1 MKRSRKSKWLSLLL
15 CFTMLAAV
23 ITCGTPAVFAQ
34 GERKDAAANGF
45 TSKETATF
53 TKGFYV
59 GDALPLAAELRDQLF
74 SSGLDDHGFR
84 LAVNQMNLEQAG
96 SLESVVDEGQAC
108 SILDAICHNGYQ
120 TEEKNG
126 VYGAALAAAGVRAAK
141 RNDAPIWPEPGAIKL
156 DKDAKAVAGQ
166 ENLWE
171 VTLGIQGKNYQS
183 TTDVVL
189 VIDQSGSMSGQKLSN
204 TKKAAKA
211 FAEKLLTEGSQTRI
225 AIVTYSNSASTNGI
239 FYTYETKAAFDRAID
254 AIGADGGTHQQAGI
268 HKADALLYSTA
279 STGVLK
285 NIVLLTD
292 GAATYSYPFV
302 GTATYS
308 DCSSLHLLAGQ
319 YGGTITNASF
329 VPAVDY
335 TTTVGNGSSF
345 NLYYNAYVD
354 ATCSHGVTER
364 HAYGQY
370 SYNNSG
376 NLVLKTDFDF
386 GEATNNGVGTIW
398 EANQT
403 KAKGT
408 TIYSV
413 ALQAGEDGENVL
425 KACATDPAKGYYEI
439 KANDNVEQK
448 LETAFEAIAGS
459 ISIAASQGVVTDP
472 MGEKVALAFDGAD
485 PVITSNL
492 TEYSAGRADVY
503 ISQGSA
509 SYDSATQTIQWRVGN
524 VNEGANPVMKYK
536 VAVKEGATVQKGEVI
551 DTNKETTFRYKDY
564 QQKDAEDHFPI
575 PKVTIGGGTI
585 LVHWYRVNESGQPVN
600 EDGQVVDSPSLAQ
613 QLEPAAYFVQDGSQG
628 LEYDTPYT
636 VTPKR
641 FDGYQYDRYILNDGP
656 LTQGDAVTVILTSQN
671 SNQHVWFSYYPRAQ
685 TCTLTIS
692 KTGSQPVDENQTFQF
707 RVTGAD
713 TDTRGVDLIVT
724 VHGNGSTT
732 LVELPA
738 GKYTVQELTDW
749 SWRYEPDSMTKEVLL
764 TPGEQTTVPFANT
777 RVKTQWLGGDH
788 YLDNRFAGARPAA

>member
-1 MKRSRKSKWLSLLL
+1 MKRSRKSKGLCLLL
-15 CFTMLAAV
+15 CITMLAVV
-23 ITCGTPAVFAQ
+23 ITCGIPAVFAQ
-34 GERKDAAANGF
+34 GEMEETAVNGF

-53 TKGFYV
+53 TNGFYAD
-59 GDALPLAAELRDQLF
+59 DALPLAEDLRDQLF
-74 SSGLDDHGFR
+74 FGGLDDHGFR

-108 SILDAICHNGYQ
+108 SILDAICHNGYK
-120 TEEKNG
+120 TGGING
-126 VYGAALAAAGVRAAK
+126 TYGVALAAAGVRAAK
-141 RNDAPIWPEPGAIKL
+141 SADSPIWPEQGAIKL
-156 DKDAKAVAGQ
+156 DKDANAVAGQ

-189 VIDQSGSMSGQKLSN
+189 VIDRSGSMSGQKLSN

-239 FYTYETKAAFDRAID
+239 FYTYETKAAFDRAVD
-254 AIGADGGTHQQAGI
+254 AIEADGGTHQQAGI
-268 HKADALLYSTA
+268 HKADELLYSAA

-302 GTATYS
+302 GTASYS
-308 DCSSLHLLAGQ
+308 DCSSRHILAGQ

-329 VPAVDY
+329 VPTVDY
-335 TTTVGNGSSF
+335 TTTVGSGGSF
-345 NLYYNAYVD
+345 DLYYNAYVD
-354 ATCSHGVTER
+354 ATCSHGVTQR

-370 SYNNSG
+370 SYDNRG
-376 NLVLKTDFDF
+376 NLVLTTNTT
-386 GEATNNGVGTIW
+386 TNNGVGTIW

-413 ALQAGEDGENVL
+413 ALQAGDDGENVL

-439 KANDNVEQK
+439 GANDNVEQK

-472 MGEKVALAFDGAD
+472 MGEKVALTFDGAD

-492 TEYSAGRADVY
+492 ADYNAGRADVY

-536 VAVKEGATVQKGEVI
+536 VAVKEDVTVQKGEVI

-564 QQKDAEDHFPI
+564 QQKDAEDQFPI

-613 QLEPAAYFVQDGSQG
+613 QLEPAAYFEQDGSQG
-628 LEYDTPYT
+628 LDYNTPYT

-656 LTQGDAVTVILTSQN
+656 LTQGDTVTVTLTSQN
-671 SNQHVWFSYYPRAQ
+671 SNQHVWFSYYPHEE

-724 VHGNGSTT
+724 VHGNSSIT
-732 LVELPA
+732 LADLPA
-738 GKYTVQELTDW
+738 GKYTVRELTDW
-749 SWRYEPDSMTKEVLL
+749 SWRYEPDSMTKEVTLAS
-764 TPGEQTTVPFANT
+764 GEEKTVPFANT
-777 RVKTQWLGGDH
+777 RVKTQWLDGGH
-788 YLDNRFAGARPAA
+788 YLDNRFTGAKPAA

>member
-1 MKRSRKSKWLSLLL
+1 MKRSRKSKGLCLLL
-15 CFTMLAAV
+15 CITMLAVV
-23 ITCGTPAVFAQ
+23 ITCGIPAVFAQ
-34 GERKDAAANGF
+34 GEMEDTAANGF

-53 TKGFYV
+53 TNGFYAD
-59 GDALPLAAELRDQLF
+59 DALPLAEDLRDQLF
-74 SSGLDDHGFR
+74 FGGLDDHGFR

-96 SLESVVDEGQAC
+96 SLESVVDEDQAC
-108 SILDAICHNGYQ
+108 SILDAICHNGYK
-120 TEEKNG
+120 TEGINETYG
-126 VYGAALAAAGVRAAK
+126 VALAAAGVRAAK
-141 RNDAPIWPEPGAIKL
+141 SADSPIWPEPGAIKL
-156 DKDAKAVAGQ
+156 DKDANAVAGQ

-189 VIDQSGSMSGQKLSN
+189 VIDQSGSMSGKKLSN

-239 FYTYETKAAFDRAID
+239 FYTYETKAAFDRAVD
-254 AIGADGGTHQQAGI
+254 AIEADGGTHQQAGI
-268 HKADALLYSTA
+268 HKADELLYSAA

-302 GTATYS
+302 GTASYS
-308 DCSSLHLLAGQ
+308 DCSSRHILAGQ

-329 VPAVDY
+329 VPTVDY
-335 TTTVGNGSSF
+335 TTTVGSGGSF
-345 NLYYNAYVD
+345 DLYYNAYVD
-354 ATCSHGVTER
+354 ATCSHGVTQR
-364 HAYGQY
+364 YAYGQY
-370 SYNNSG
+370 SYNDSG
-376 NLVLKTDFDF
+376 TLVLTTDTT
-386 GEATNNGVGTIW
+386 TNNGVGTIW

-408 TIYSV
+408 TVYSV
-413 ALQAGEDGENVL
+413 ALQAGDDGENVL

-472 MGEKVALAFDGAD
+472 MGEKVALTFDGAD

-492 TEYSAGRADVY
+492 ADYNAGRADVY

-509 SYDSATQTIQWRVGN
+509 AYDHTTQTIQWRVGN

-536 VAVKEGATVQKGEVI
+536 VAVKEDVTVQKGEVI

-564 QQKDAEDHFPI
+564 QQKDAEDQFPI

-613 QLEPAAYFVQDGSQG
+613 QLEPAAYFEQDGSQG
-628 LEYDTPYT
+628 LDYNTPYT

-656 LTQGDAVTVILTSQN
+656 LTQGDAVTVTLTSQN
-671 SNQHVWFSYYPRAQ
+671 SNQHVWFSYYPHEE

-724 VHGNGSTT
+724 VHGNSSIT
-732 LVELPA
+732 LADLPA
-738 GKYTVQELTDW
+738 GKYTVRELTDW
-749 SWRYEPDSMTKEVLL
+749 SWRYEPDSMTKEVTLAS
-764 TPGEQTTVPFANT
+764 GEEKTVPFANT
-777 RVKTQWLGGDH
+777 RVKTQWLDGGH
-788 YLDNRFAGARPAA
+788 YLDNRFTGARPAA

>member
-1 MKRSRKSKWLSLLL
+1 MKRSRKSKGLCLLL
-15 CFTMLAAV
+15 CITMLAVV
-23 ITCGTPAVFAQ
+23 ITCGIPAVFAQ
-34 GERKDAAANGF
+34 GEMEETAVNGF

-53 TKGFYV
+53 TNGFYAD
-59 GDALPLAAELRDQLF
+59 DALPLAEDLRDQLF
-74 SSGLDDHGFR
+74 FGGLDDHGFR

-108 SILDAICHNGYQ
+108 SILDAICHNGYK
-120 TEEKNG
+120 TGGINETYG
-126 VYGAALAAAGVRAAK
+126 VALAAAGVRAAK
-141 RNDAPIWPEPGAIKL
+141 SADSPIWPEQGAIKL
-156 DKDAKAVAGQ
+156 DKDANAVAGQ

-239 FYTYETKAAFDRAID
+239 FYTYETKAAFDRAVD
-254 AIGADGGTHQQAGI
+254 AIEADGGTHQQAGI
-268 HKADALLYSTA
+268 HKADELLYSAA

-302 GTATYS
+302 GTASYS
-308 DCSSLHLLAGQ
+308 DCSSRHILAGQ

-329 VPAVDY
+329 VPTVDY
-335 TTTVGNGSSF
+335 TTTVGSGGSF
-345 NLYYNAYVD
+345 DLYYNAYVD
-354 ATCSHGVTER
+354 ATCSHGVTQR

-370 SYNNSG
+370 SYDNRG
-376 NLVLKTDFDF
+376 NLVLTTNTT
-386 GEATNNGVGTIW
+386 TNNGVGTIW

-413 ALQAGEDGENVL
+413 ALQAGDDGENVL

-439 KANDNVEQK
+439 GANDNVEQK

-472 MGEKVALAFDGAD
+472 MGEKVALTFDGAD

-492 TEYSAGRADVY
+492 ADYNAGRADVY

-536 VAVKEGATVQKGEVI
+536 VAVKEDVTVQKGEVI

-564 QQKDAEDHFPI
+564 QQKDAEDQFPI

-613 QLEPAAYFVQDGSQG
+613 QLEPAAYFEQDGSQG
-628 LEYDTPYT
+628 LDYNTPYT

-656 LTQGDAVTVILTSQN
+656 LTQGDAVTVTLTSQN
-671 SNQHVWFSYYPRAQ
+671 SNQHVWFSYYPHEE

-724 VHGNGSTT
+724 VHGNSSIT
-732 LVELPA
+732 LADLPA
-738 GKYTVQELTDW
+738 GKYTVRELTDW
-749 SWRYEPDSMTKEVLL
+749 SWRYEPDSMTKEVTLAS
-764 TPGEQTTVPFANT
+764 GEEKTVPFANT
-777 RVKTQWLGGDH
+777 RVKTQWLDGGH
-788 YLDNRFAGARPAA
+788 YLDNRFTGAKPAA

>member
-1 MKRSRKSKWLSLLL
+1 MKRSRKSKGLSLLL
-15 CFTMLAAV
+15 CLTMLAAV
-23 ITCGTPAVFAQ
+23 ITCGIPTVFAQ
-34 GERKDAAANGF
+34 GAMEDTAANGF
-45 TSKETATF
+45 TSGETATF
-53 TKGFYV
+53 TNGFCV
-59 GDALPLAAELRDQLF
+59 DDALPLAGELRDQLF
-74 SSGLDDHGFR
+74 FSGLDDHGFR

-96 SLESVVDEGQAC
+96 SLEGVVDEDQA
-108 SILDAICHNGYQ
+108 SRILDAMCHNGYK
-120 TEEKNG
+120 TEEESV
-126 VYGAALAAAGVRAAK
+126 VYGAAGTDTRRRAAK
-141 RNDAPIWPEPGAIKL
+141 STDAPIWPEPGAIKL
-156 DKDAKAVAGQ
+156 DKDAKAVTGQ
-166 ENLWE
+166 DNLWE

-189 VIDQSGSMSGQKLSN
+189 VIDRSGSMSGNKLKN

-239 FYTYETKAAFDRAID
+239 FYTYETKGAFDRAID
-254 AIGADGGTHQQAGI
+254 DIGASGGTHQQAGI
-268 HKADALLYSTA
+268 HMADKLLYSAA

-308 DCSSLHLLAGQ
+308 DCSSLHILAGQ
-319 YGGTITNASF
+319 YGGTITNPSF
-329 VPAVDY
+329 VPTVDY
-335 TTTVGNGSSF
+335 TTTIGSGGSF
-345 NLYYNAYVD
+345 NLSYNAYVD
-354 ATCSHGVTER
+354 ATCRHGVTER

-370 SYNNSG
+370 SYNDRG
-376 NLVLKTDFDF
+376 NLVLTTDTT
-386 GEATNNGVGTIW
+386 TNNGVGTIW

-408 TIYSV
+408 TVYSV
-413 ALQAGEDGENVL
+413 ALQAGDDGENVL
-425 KACATDPAKGYYEI
+425 KACATDPTKGYYEI
-439 KANDNVEQK
+439 KANDNVEEK

-472 MGEKVALAFDGAD
+472 MGEKVALAFAGAN
-485 PVITSNL
+485 PVITNNL
-492 TEYSAGRADVY
+492 ADYNAGRADVY

-509 SYDSATQTIQWRVGN
+509 DYDPATETIQWRVGN
-524 VNEGANPVMKYK
+524 VNEGTNPVMKYK
-536 VAVKEGATVQKGEVI
+536 VSIKEGVAVQKGEVI
-551 DTNKETTFRYKDY
+551 DTNKKTTFQYKNY
-564 QQKDAEDHFPI
+564 QQKDTEGEFPI
-575 PKVTIGGGTI
+575 PKVTVGGGTI

-613 QLEPAAYFVQDGSQG
+613 QLEPPAYFEQDGSQG
-628 LEYDTPYT
+628 LDYDTPYT

-656 LTQGDAVTVILTSQN
+656 LTQGDAVTVTLTSQN
-671 SNQHVWFSYYPRAQ
+671 SNQHVWFAYYPSEE
-685 TCTLTIS
+685 TCVMTVS

-732 LVELPA
+732 LVDLPA
-738 GKYTVQELTDW
+738 GKYTVRELTDW
-749 SWRYEPDSMTKEVLL
+749 SWRYEPDSMTREVTLA
-764 TPGEQTTVPFANT
+764 PGEGKTVPFANT
-777 RVKTQWLGGDH
+777 RVENQWLDGGH
-788 YLDNRFAGARPAA
+788 YLDNRFTGARPAA

>member
-1 MKRSRKSKWLSLLL
+1 MKRSRASKWLSLLL
-15 CFTMLAAV
+15 CLAVLAAV
-23 ITCGTPAVFAQ
+23 MTCGVPAVFAQ
-34 GERKDAAANGF
+34 EGMEDAAANEF
-45 TSKETATF
+45 TSEETAAF

-59 GDALPLAAELRDQLF
+59 DGALPLAGELRDQLF
-74 SSGLDDHGFR
+74 YSGLDDHGFR
-84 LAVNQMNLEQAG
+84 LAVNRMNLEQAG

-126 VYGAALAAAGVRAAK
+126 VYGAALAAAGIRAAK

-189 VIDQSGSMSGQKLSN
+189 VIDRSGSMSGKKLSN

-239 FYTYETKAAFDRAID
+239 FYTYETRDAFDKAID
-254 AIGADGGTHQQAGI
+254 AIQASGGTHQQAGI
-268 HKADALLYSTA
+268 HKADALLYSAA

-319 YGGTITNASF
+319 YGGTIINASF
-329 VPAVDY
+329 VPTVDY

-370 SYNNSG
+370 SYDNRG
-376 NLVLKTDFDF
+376 NLVLTTDTTTD
-386 GEATNNGVGTIW
+386 NGVGTVW

-403 KAKGT
+403 KAKGA

-413 ALQAGEDGENVL
+413 ALQAGDDGENVL

-459 ISIAASQGVVTDP
+459 ISIAASQGIVTDP
-472 MGEKVALAFDGAD
+472 MGEKVALAFDGAN
-485 PVITSNL
+485 PVITNNP
-492 TEYSAGRADVY
+492 EDYNAGRADVY

-536 VAVKEGATVQKGEVI
+536 VAVKEGVTVQKGEVI
-551 DTNKETTFRYKDY
+551 ETNRETTFQYKDY
-564 QQKDAEDHFPI
+564 QQKDAEDQFPI

-613 QLEPAAYFVQDGSQG
+613 QLEPPAYFEQDGSQG
-628 LEYDTPYT
+628 LDYDTPYT

-641 FDGYQYDRYILNDGP
+641 FEGYQYDRYILNDGP
-656 LTQGDAVTVILTSQN
+656 SAQGDAVTVTLTSQN
-671 SNQHVWFSYYPRAQ
+671 SNQHVWFSYYPREE

-713 TDTRGVDLIVT
+713 TDTQGVDLIVT
-724 VHGNGSTT
+724 VHGNG
-732 LVELPA
+732 LIAVADLPA
-738 GKYTVQELTDW
+738 GTYTVQELTDW
-749 SWRYEPDSMTKEVLL
+749 SWRYEPDSMTKEVTLA
-764 TPGEQTTVPFANT
+764 PGEEKTVPFANT
-777 RVKTQWLGGDH
+777 RVEMQWLGGDH
-788 YLDNRFAGARPAA
+788 YLDNRFAGTRPAA

>member
-1 MKRSRKSKWLSLLL
+1 MKRSRKSKGLCLLL
-15 CFTMLAAV
+15 CITMLAVV
-23 ITCGTPAVFAQ
+23 ITCGIPAVFAQ
-34 GERKDAAANGF
+34 GEMEDTAANGF

-53 TKGFYV
+53 TNGFYAD
-59 GDALPLAAELRDQLF
+59 DALPLAEDLRDQLF
-74 SSGLDDHGFR
+74 FGGLDDHGFR

-108 SILDAICHNGYQ
+108 SILDAICHNGYK
-120 TEEKNG
+120 TEGINETYG
-126 VYGAALAAAGVRAAK
+126 VALAAAGVRAAK
-141 RNDAPIWPEPGAIKL
+141 SADSPIWPEPGAIKL
-156 DKDAKAVAGQ
+156 DKDANAVAGQ

-189 VIDQSGSMSGQKLSN
+189 VIDQSGSMSGKKLSN

-239 FYTYETKAAFDRAID
+239 FYTYETKAAFDTAID
-254 AIGADGGTHQQAGI
+254 AIEADGGTHQQAGI
-268 HKADALLYSTA
+268 HKADELLYSAA

-302 GTATYS
+302 GTASYS
-308 DCSSLHLLAGQ
+308 DCSSRHILAGQ

-329 VPAVDY
+329 VPTVDY
-335 TTTVGNGSSF
+335 TTTVGSGGSF
-345 NLYYNAYVD
+345 DLYYNAYVD
-354 ATCSHGVTER
+354 ATCSHGVTQR
-364 HAYGQY
+364 YAYGQY
-370 SYNNSG
+370 SYNDSG
-376 NLVLKTDFDF
+376 TLVLTTDTT
-386 GEATNNGVGTIW
+386 TNNGVGTIW

-408 TIYSV
+408 TVYSV
-413 ALQAGEDGENVL
+413 ALQAGDDGENVL

-472 MGEKVALAFDGAD
+472 MGEKVALTFDGAD

-492 TEYSAGRADVY
+492 ADYNAGRADVY

-509 SYDSATQTIQWRVGN
+509 AYDHTTQTIQWRVGN

-536 VAVKEGATVQKGEVI
+536 VAVKEDVTVQKGEVI

-564 QQKDAEDHFPI
+564 QQKDAEDQFPI

-613 QLEPAAYFVQDGSQG
+613 QLEPAAYFEQDGSQG
-628 LEYDTPYT
+628 LDYNTPYT

-656 LTQGDAVTVILTSQN
+656 LTQGDAVTVTLTSQN
-671 SNQHVWFSYYPRAQ
+671 SNQHVWFSYYPHEE

-724 VHGNGSTT
+724 VHGNSSIT
-732 LVELPA
+732 LADLPA
-738 GKYTVQELTDW
+738 GKYTVRELTDW
-749 SWRYEPDSMTKEVLL
+749 SWRYEPDSMTKEVTLAS
-764 TPGEQTTVPFANT
+764 GEEKTVPFANT
-777 RVKTQWLGGDH
+777 RVKTQWLDGGH
-788 YLDNRFAGARPAA
+788 YLDNRFTGAKPAA